1 MDRRGGFVLGLV
13 LVLILSL
20 TILFGCLLAS
30 AGGLS
35 RQVSRYEQKVQ
46 ALYDAESA
54 IIANLAGVPDGFF
67 AGLPPVSA
75 DVVGPWGRVCA
86 SPRSGAHPV
95 PANTVHPAPANLE
108 LCAEY
113 GTRYSR
119 LRFDDWY
126 AAMSQYRASLRESI
140 TAAMGLRVL
149 SGNRRFFRLDSSVA
163 FHIADGDLLLD
174 LDTRVSS
181 AAFLVD
187 GSAQVKGRA
196 SFDTLRIYAAGEVGL
211 GGDVSVAHLEVYSG
225 ASLEVRSSFRFTG
238 LLFARDQVT
247 IRERARAGFPSVA
260 VALGSGDNRVQLQGR
275 AAFSGVL
282 ASPGGALELDRPD
295 SLRGAAFPGDVRD
308 SAFALLPAFF
318 DGEPVVFRRSVQ

>member
-1 MDRRGGFVLGLV
+1 METRGGFVLGFV

-20 TILFGCLLAS
+20 TILFGCLLNAT
-30 AGGLS
+30 GGLS
-35 RQVSRYEQKVQ
+35 RQTTRYVEKVQ
-46 ALYDAESA
+46 AIYDAESA
-54 IIANLAGVPDGFF
+54 IIANLSGLPDGFF

-75 DVVGPWGRVCA
+75 EIAGPWGRTCA
-86 SPRSGAHPV
+86 SLHSGVHFI
-95 PANTVHPAPANLE
+95 PANIQHRAPAAPL

-126 AAMSQYRASLRESI
+126 AAMSQYGADLRGRI
-140 TAAMGLRVL
+140 AGTKGFRVL

-163 FHIADGDLLLD
+163 LHIADGDLLLD

-225 ASLEVRSSFRFTG
+225 ASLEVRSSFRFSG
-238 LLFARDQVT
+238 LLYARDNVVL
-247 IRERARAGFPSVA
+247 RDRARGEFPSV
-260 VALGSGDNRVQLQGR
+260 VVSLGSGGGRVALR
-275 AAFSGVL
+275 NHAAFSGVL
-282 ASPGGALELDRPD
+282 AAPGGAVELDIPD
-295 SLRGAAFPGDVRD
+295 SLAGATYPGTVSDPSR
-308 SAFALLPAFF
+308 AILPAFF
-318 DGEPVVFRRSVQ
+318 DGEPVVFRRSAQ